1 MAKPFTLYKLI
12 ILYMLNEVDYPLTNS
27 QISEFLLE
35 KEYTNY
41 FHLQQTFS
49 ELVDSNLL
57 EVKTVRNASYYRLT
71 EAGRTTL
78 SYFGKE
84 ISDTIKEE
92 IQNFLKEKGCE
103 IKDSTSVSADYYK
116 STNQDYHVR
125 CQLKERGADMLDLT
139 LAVPTKEAAEAI
151 CRPWSQK
158 HLEIY
163 EHLMETLLN

>member
-78 SYFGKE
+78 SYFGKDGE
-84 ISDTIKEE
+84 FD
-92 IQNFLKEKGCE
+92 
-103 IKDSTSVSADYYK
+103 
-116 STNQDYHVR
+116 R
-125 CQLKERGADMLDLT
+125 CSIL
-139 LAVPTKEAAEAI
+139 
-151 CRPWSQK
+151 CFFQK
-158 HLEIY
+158 NL
-163 EHLMETLLN
+163 

>member
-12 ILYMLNEVDYPLTNS
+12 ILYMLDEAGNPLTNS
-27 QISEFLLE
+27 QISEFILE

-49 ELVDSNLL
+49 ELVESNLL
-57 EVKTVRNASYYRLT
+57 EVNTVRNASYYRLT
-71 EAGRTTL
+71 ELGRTTL
-78 SYFGKE
+78 SYFNKE

-92 IQNFLKEKGCE
+92 IQYFLKEKGCE
-103 IKDSTSVSADYYK
+103 IKESTAVLADYYK

-125 CQLKERGADMLDLT
+125 CQLSERGATMLDLT
-139 LAVPTKEAAEAI
+139 IAVPTKEAAEEI
-151 CRPWSQK
+151 CRQWSQK

-163 EHLMETLLN
+163 EYLMESLLD